1 MNAYEALNKI
11 KELEN
16 RGSDITNALNLV
28 IYKLGYNNVAY
39 SILKDESEKT
49 SKEIKDIELML
60 KNTIIKDVD
69 GVLP

>member
-16 RGSDITNALNLV
+16 RGSDITDALNLV
-28 IYKLGYNNVAY
+28 IDELGCNNIAY

-49 SKEIKDIELML
+49 GKEIKDIELRL